1 MRANAPGLPKL
12 FINGKPYNPGTLIP
26 IKARTNDEFTI
37 QESVQHIAHS
47 IKNEMTAIYFEYST
61 YFMSNSHFKDA
72 YIIIY

>member
-12 FINGKPYNPGTLIP
+12 FINGKPYNPGTY
-26 IKARTNDEFTI
+26 DEFTI
-37 QESVQHIAHS
+37 HESVQHIAHS
-47 IKNEMTAIYFEYST
+47 IKNEMVAIYFEYST